1 MKHRTGIRA
10 SMAALFGAA
19 MLIASAP
26 MAGAETVA
34 PEEGGDAAPEQHC
47 VQNIDTGS
55 LVCADSEDELAAT
68 VYDETG
74 KVLVYQPNGTLART
88 AVSPAATYVIG
99 VIYSYPNY
107 GGSSRTITGSTPC
120 SSGGAYNYRDLS
132 LIGWNNDIDSFKSFA
147 GCMTK
152 FWDATNFSGSAAY
165 GYYTNSADA
174 GSMRNRASSIRWQ

>member
-1 MKHRTGIRA
+1 MKRRSGIRA
-10 SMAALFGAA
+10 SIAAVFGVA

-26 MAGAETVA
+26 TAGASAVQ
-34 PEEGGDAAPEQHC
+34 PDAGEAAQPEQHC

-55 LVCADSEDELAAT
+55 LVCAASEGELADA
-68 VYDETG
+68 VHDETG
-74 KVLVYQPNGTLART
+74 KVLVYQPNGTLSRA

-99 VIYSYPNY
+99 TIYSYPNY
-107 GGSSRTITGSTPC
+107 GGSSRSITGSTPC

-132 LIGWNNDIDSFKSFA
+132 LIGWNNDIDSFKSYA

-152 FWDATNFSGSAAY
+152 LWDSTNFSGSAAY